1 MNTTSTTNRPPARG
15 SQRSQSQKLTENLSL
30 DNLRQKLET
39 HVKDNPMKAVG
50 QAVAAGYIL
59 RFLPIRFMLSTALR
73 LAPPLMLASRLWQGK
88 SLFPQGQKSD
98 EK

>member
-30 DNLRQKLET
+30 NNLRQRLET

-73 LAPPLMLASRLWQGK
+73 LAPPLMLANRLWQGK